1 LVPVTAREVEMATA
15 PFCFVLM
22 PFGRK
27 SDSAGVSIDFDAVY
41 REVIKPAIVG
51 AGLEPFRADEE
62 LSGGII
68 HKAMF
73 ERLILCDYAVADLTL
88 ANANVFYELGVRHAA
103 RPWSTVSIYAG
114 SSRLPFD
121 VADLRTIHYSIGPEG
136 LPDRV
141 DEPRHA
147 ITRVLKAA
155 SREPAPDSPLFQ
167 LLEDYPRVAHEKTD
181 VFRDRVQITV
191 TQKERLRRARDL
203 GREQG
208 PVAGREAVA
217 RAEAQLTDLAGCEAG
232 VLVDLLLSYRAVSA
246 WSDMVRLVDAMPR
259 PIGQTVLVQEQYAFA
274 LNRLGDGRRAQDVL
288 EALPERRGPSS
299 ETLGLL
305 GRVLKDRWERST
317 RAGDDASSALLDQ
330 AIDVYRRGFEA
341 DFRDAYPGIN
351 ALTLM
356 EIRDPGDPEV
366 ARLAAVVSYAAE
378 RRLAAGKP
386 DYWDHATLLEA
397 LVIAR
402 DEMRARAVYPRT
414 IAAIRERWE
423 PETTARNLRLIRE
436 SRERRGVPPDWA
448 TQIEKGL
455 LRRAQPE
462 STEGPSGP
470 KP

>member
-1 LVPVTAREVEMATA
+1 MATV

-41 REVIKPAIVG
+41 REGIRPAIAE

-62 LSGGII
+62 LTGGII

-103 RPWSTVSIYAG
+103 RPWSTVSIHAG
-114 SSRLPFD
+114 TSRLPFD
-121 VADLRTIHYSIGPEG
+121 VADLRTIHYSIGADG

-141 DEPRHA
+141 DECRGA
-147 ITRVLKAA
+147 IVRALKAA
-155 SREPAPDSPLFQ
+155 SREPTPDSPLFQ
-167 LLEDYPRVAHEKTD
+167 LLDDYPQISHEKTD
-181 VFRDRVQITV
+181 VFRDRVQIAV
-191 TQKERLRRARDL
+191 TQKERLRRAREL

-208 PVAGREAVA
+208 PAAGREAVA
-217 RAEAQLTDLAGCEAG
+217 QAEAGLTDLGGCEGG
-232 VLVDLLLSYRAVSA
+232 VLVDLLLSYRAVNA
-246 WSDMVRLVDAMPR
+246 WPDMVRLVDDMPR
-259 PIGQTVLVQEQYAFA
+259 PIGQTVLVQEQLAFA
-274 LNRLGDGRRAQDVL
+274 LNRLGEGRRAQEIL
-288 EALPERRGPSS
+288 EALVDGHGPST

-317 RAGDDASSALLDQ
+317 RDGDEASAALLDQ
-330 AIDVYRRGFEA
+330 AIDAYRRGFEA

-351 ALTLM
+351 AVTLM
-356 EIRDPGDPEV
+356 EIRNPGDPEA

-397 LVIAR
+397 SVIAR
-402 DEMRARAVYPRT
+402 DEMRARAIYPRT

-436 SRERRGVPPDWA
+436 AREGRGVAPDWA
-448 TQIEKGL
+448 TQIEIGL
-455 LRRAQPE
+455 LRRARPE
-462 STEGPSGP
+462 STESASGA